1 MLSSAWQLGCSISPQ
16 FLHVLYTLSSQ
27 RCISPSL
34 LSFHHTP
41 TSHILTHDTSHTLP
55 QHISHPHMHTSHTLS
70 HAHISHPLTCT
81 HLTPSHMHT
90 SHTLTCIHL
99 TPSHNTSHTLTCTH
113 LTPSHNTSHTLT
125 DGVVVCRLSSTAL
138 TFISSSS
145 SSWLLTLLLC
155 CANCCWTLE
164 LSVSAWEGER
174 KGGESSGKWEGMRG
188 WEEGR
193 RGRDM

>member
-16 FLHVLYTLSSQ
+16 SSVPARAIYTEQSKMHFTISSV
-27 RCISPSL
+27 IS
-34 LSFHHTP
+34 
-41 TSHILTHDTSHTLP
+41 SHT
-55 QHISHPHMHTSHTLS
+55 HISHPHTRHISHPSTTHLTPS

-164 LSVSAWEGER
+164 LSVSAREGER
-174 KGGESSGKWEGMRG
+174 KGGESSGKWEDMRG

>member
-16 FLHVLYTLSSQ
+16 SSVPARATLSSQ

-81 HLTPSHMHT
+81 HLTPSHAYISHPPTTHLTPSHMHT
-90 SHTLTCIHL
+90 SHTLPQHI
-99 TPSHNTSHTLTCTH
+99 SHPHRWRGRMQVVLHSTYFHIFIIILVV
-113 LTPSHNTSHTLT
+113 T
-125 DGVVVCRLSSTAL
+125 DAVVVLCE
-138 TFISSSS
+138 
-145 SSWLLTLLLC
+145 LLLDLGAFSKC
-155 CANCCWTLE
+155 MGGRE
-164 LSVSAWEGER
+164 EGWRE
-174 KGGESSGKWEGMRG
+174 GSGKWEGMRG

>member
-1 MLSSAWQLGCSISPQ
+1 
-16 FLHVLYTLSSQ
+16 
-27 RCISPSL
+27 
-34 LSFHHTP
+34 
-41 TSHILTHDTSHTLP
+41 
-55 QHISHPHMHTSHTLS
+55 MHTSHTLS
-70 HAHISHPLTCT
+70 HAHISHP
-81 HLTPSHMHT
+81 HMHT
-90 SHTLTCIHL
+90 SHTLPQHI
-99 TPSHNTSHTLTCTH
+99 SHPLTCTH

-174 KGGESSGKWEGMRG
+174 KGGERVVGSGRAWGVGRKGGEGEICNYSKNHRKGMTAFLALKETLL
-188 WEEGR
+188 WFPW
-193 RGRDM
+193 